1 MERTTMARSILGSA
15 LVVALTACGGGG
27 GGGNVRVD
35 PPPTTPPTTPPPT
48 TPPTTPPPATPA
60 EPAINAHLSI
70 TQADAARSAGLDGS
84 GVRIG
89 IVDSGVQRNH
99 PTLSGR
105 VLANYSYVD
114 PRSNNLNNDD
124 VVGHGTAVAELAAGK
139 AFGSWPGGIAPNAQI
154 VSARIISDT
163 RPTDDGTGN
172 GNEVDC
178 ALGLAGSTRT

>member
-1 MERTTMARSILGSA
+1 MERKTMARSVLGSA

-27 GGGNVRVD
+27 GGNNVRID
-35 PPPTTPPTTPPPT
+35 PPPTTPPPT
-48 TPPTTPPPATPA
+48 TPPPTTPTPPTQPA

-70 TQADAARSAGLDGS
+70 TRADAARSAGLDGS

-99 PTLSGR
+99 PTLTGR

-114 PRSNNLNNDD
+114 PRNNNLNNDD

-163 RPTDDGTGN
+163 RPTDDGSGN
-172 GNEVDC
+172 GNEVDG
-178 ALGLAGSTRT
+178 ALGLGGSTRT